1 MANAYEEFIEAMKK
15 RNKEEADKMETIKDI
30 SQDVLWLKGAITTK
44 INEQFPIIQY
54 GEGKVWSD
62 KTDKGFA
69 FSECYVNYIIAYAY
83 ACGRKDA
90 ESPYKERME
99 SLEKALKDIL
109 SIADNEVGD

>member
-1 MANAYEEFIEAMKK
+1 
-15 RNKEEADKMETIKDI
+15 METIDNV
-30 SQDVLWLKGAITTK
+30 SQTLLWMKGAITTK
-44 INEQFPIIQY
+44 IDGQFPN
-54 GEGKVWSD
+54 GEENVWSD

-90 ESPYKERME
+90 ESPYKERMK